1 MKNSKTLYNFIIIF
15 LLSILWG
22 IEEVYLGGWLKD
34 FDMIAAGLW
43 ITFFTVI
50 IILTGKSL
58 VPIPGSIILMGI
70 IAAFIKSLFTGY
82 FKEGPV
88 IALLIEAF
96 VGEIT
101 ILIFC
106 IRRRGF
112 IIAGILVLCVTAFHP
127 LILSG
132 ELIDTEY
139 FDSFAQI
146 LYSLFGIEFLPTY
159 LTLILFTGVH
169 VFIGILGGIIAWHL
183 SQVVSNKKG
192 RLKTGLFDII

>member
-1 MKNSKTLYNFIIIF
+1 MKNSKIIYSFIIVF

-22 IEEVYLGGWLKD
+22 IEEVYLGGWLKNLN
-34 FDMIAAGLW
+34 MIAAGLW
-43 ITFFTVI
+43 ISFFTVI
-50 IILTGKSL
+50 ILLIGKSL

-70 IAAFIKSLFTGY
+70 IAASVKSLFTGY

-101 ILIFC
+101 ILITK
-106 IRRRGF
+106 IRRIGF
-112 IIAGILVLCVTAFHP
+112 IIGGILILCVTAFHP

-139 FDSFAQI
+139 YDSFGQI
-146 LYSLFGIEFLPTY
+146 LYSLFRIESLPTY
-159 LTLILFTGVH
+159 LVLILFTSVH
-169 VFIGILGGIIAWHL
+169 ILIGILGGVIAWYL
-183 SQVVSNKKG
+183 SKWLE
-192 RLKTGLFDII
+192 LKQ